1 MPADA
6 SSTTI
11 IGRKAGF
18 LLNNGTVVDLDG
30 ATPLLFNISKQGPSF
45 VVIRHRNHL
54 GVLSNSLPSNAA
66 GTFASDYSAL
76 ANSYK
81 ASGASSDP
89 VVLLSGGSGKYGLW
103 AGDAN
108 KNGIVNGTDV
118 SAIKLATASLAT
130 GYLFTDANLSN
141 SINGT
146 DVSLTKIT
154 LSLLGS
160 SSAPTI
166 ANSISK
172 GRVQTNIPDP
182 IVE

>member
-1 MPADA
+1 
-6 SSTTI
+6 
-11 IGRKAGF
+11 
-18 LLNNGTVVDLDG
+18 
-30 ATPLLFNISKQGPSF
+30 
-45 VVIRHRNHL
+45 VIRHRNHL
-54 GVLSNSLPSNAA
+54 GVLSNSIPSNAA
-66 GTFASDYSAL
+66 GSFTNDYSVL

-81 ASGASSDP
+81 AVGAPSDP
-89 VVLLSGGSGKYGLW
+89 MMLLSGGLKYGLW

-118 SAIKLATASLAT
+118 SVIKLATASLDT
-130 GYLFTDANLSN
+130 GYLLSDINLSN

-160 SSAPTI
+160 GGTPTI

-172 GRVQTNIPDP
+172 ERVQTNIPDR
-182 IVE
+182 IVEQP